1 MLEEIQR
8 AQAKD
13 IKRPPQPGQQSELD
27 KHRRSKIAA
36 VEKITG
42 RPLVLYGSACTA
54 PGKNVPGQ
62 MLMLD
67 FSDKIGFKTVTEK
80 IDPANLDI
88 LVHNPGGLAEAAES
102 LVQQLR
108 GRYSSV
114 RFVVPSFAKSA
125 ATMLVMSGDEV
136 LMLPDAELGPI
147 DPQFVTNNGVS
158 PAEAILEQF
167 QKAQKELQEDTTK
180 LPSWMPILAPLG
192 PSLLVDCAHAI
203 DLAKSLVKN
212 WTKTYMFRDDAE
224 AELKS
229 DAICAY
235 LGSHANF
242 KSHAR
247 AVKIPDLLPLGVK
260 VMDLSTQPDFALA
273 VEELYC
279 CIDILFS
286 NSPVYKIFENSK
298 GDTLVRQQQQVL
310 IPGPLTRK

>member
-1 MLEEIQR
+1 
-8 AQAKD
+8 
-13 IKRPPQPGQQSELD
+13 
-27 KHRRSKIAA
+27 
-36 VEKITG
+36 
-42 RPLVLYGSACTA
+42 
-54 PGKNVPGQ
+54 

-80 IDPANLDI
+80 IDPPSVDI
-88 LVHNPGGLAEAAES
+88 LIHSPGGLAEAAES

-108 GRYSSV
+108 GKYSSV

-125 ATMLVMSGDEV
+125 ATMLTMSGDEI
-136 LMLPDAELGPI
+136 LMLSDAELGPI

-212 WTKTYMFRDDAE
+212 WTKNYMLRDDPDAE
-224 AELKS
+224 AKS

-260 VMDLSTQPDFALA
+260 IVDLATLPNLALA
-273 VEELYC
+273 IEELYC
-279 CIDILFS
+279 CVDILFS
-286 NSPVYKIFENSK
+286 NSPVYKIFENSN
-298 GDTLVRQQQQVL
+298 GDALVRQQQQVL
-310 IPGPLTRK
+310 IPGTSAR